1 MLCLEGWWDVFYMSH
16 RLSDV
21 VLSVLMFGVLMVCAC
36 VCVCHTLILRVP
48 HLHVF
53 HFDKSLTSRGTEHSL
68 ANSVQRSYALEWEAR
83 IDHPCVPAT
92 IWNC

>member
-36 VCVCHTLILRVP
+36 VCVSHPDSKGSPPSR
-48 HLHVF
+48 F
-53 HFDKSLTSRGTEHSL
+53 SL
-68 ANSVQRSYALEWEAR
+68 
-83 IDHPCVPAT
+83 
-92 IWNC
+92 

>member
-1 MLCLEGWWDVFYMSH
+1 MARDVCEVSSAWAARWSEGVI
-16 RLSDV
+16 R
-21 VLSVLMFGVLMVCAC
+21 C
-36 VCVCHTLILRVP
+36 VCVCVSKPVP
-48 HLHVF
+48 KGFHLEIMVP
-53 HFDKSLTSRGTEHSL
+53 SRGTEHSL